1 MATECYLRLR
11 KFDNATTYADLAVK
25 HAEVAAKSQ
34 PAFPGPQAFLANSR
48 EKLARCYYDAGRYED
63 AVNLLTVVIESF
75 ETGLGGYERQ
85 RLDGAIESE
94 KEAKEENELIKRKR
108 MARLFFQ
115 MSMAHWKLENKD
127 VALGFFE
134 KAVANV
140 DTDFPSKIRDELE
153 TKASALLGVEPSNR
167 KPNYQS
173 TNEPSNQ

>member
-1 MATECYLRLR
+1 MATECYLRLKR
-11 KFDNATTYADLAVK
+11 FEHATTNAELAVK
-25 HAEVAAKSQ
+25 NAEVAVESQ
-34 PAFPGPQAFLANSR
+34 PAFPGPQVFLANSR

-94 KEAKEENELIKRKR
+94 KEAREEHEQVKRKR

-115 MSMAHWKLENKD
+115 MSMAHWELENKD

-140 DTDFPSKIRDELE
+140 DADFPGPLRDELE
-153 TKASALLGVEPSNR
+153 TEASALLGVEPPNR
-167 KPNYQS
+167 KS
-173 TNEPSNQ
+173 IDK